1 MLICESCGEINRP
14 GAIYCRRCGGR
25 LINPELMKKEE
36 QKRLKA
42 TKSKLNKQYHSQK
55 SILKIIIV
63 LSVFVFFMYLIIQP
77 VKTPHKLTIT
87 QRYTDKFETKLLRLK
102 ESYNNKTKYRI
113 AVTEDELNSYLKTN
127 FPTDDTKSLEVFLD
141 DGMLI
146 FLKNK
151 IYNKEIAL
159 KIYSGLQI
167 ENNQYKI
174 DILQVR
180 LGKLPIPSFVVEFI
194 INKFF
199 LQRFAKDLQT
209 PPFITNFEFTENL
222 MFIQY
227 NHDKKNRSS
236 GKNLVPESADEL
248 LVKANTLY
256 KNKEFK
262 RALTTYKKI
271 IKSYPKD
278 QRIPEIKK
286 WCEKINTQ
294 LLR

>member
-1 MLICESCGEINRP
+1 MLNCESCGEINRP

-25 LINPELMKKEE
+25 LINPELIKKEE
-36 QKRLKA
+36 QKRLKT
-42 TKSKLNKQYHSQK
+42 TKSKLNKYHHKQQK
-55 SILKIIIV
+55 ILKIFIV
-63 LSVFVFFMYLIIQP
+63 LSIFAFFGYLIIQP

-102 ESYNNKTKYRI
+102 ESSNNKTNYRI
-113 AVTEDELNSYLKTN
+113 AITEDELNSFLKAN
-127 FPTDDTKSLEVFLD
+127 FPTENTKSLEIFLD
-141 DGMLI
+141 DGILI

-151 IYNKEIAL
+151 IYGREITL

-180 LGKLPIPSFVVEFI
+180 LGKLPVPSFVVGFI

-199 LQRFAKDLQT
+199 LQRFAKDLQV
-209 PPFITNFEFTENL
+209 PPFITSFEFTENI

-227 NHDKKNRSS
+227 DHDKKNRSS
-236 GKNLVPESADEL
+236 RNNLSPESADEL
-248 LVKANTLY
+248 LIEANALY

-262 RALTTYKKI
+262 RALIVYKKI
-271 IKSYPKD
+271 IDSYPKD
-278 QRIPEIKK
+278 QRIPEVKK
-286 WCEKINTQ
+286 WCEKIKIN
-294 LLR
+294 LLK

>member
-1 MLICESCGEINRP
+1 MLNCESCGEINRP

-25 LINPELMKKEE
+25 LINPELIKKEE

-42 TKSKLNKQYHSQK
+42 TKSKLNKKYHSQK
-55 SILKIIIV
+55 SVLKIIIV
-63 LSVFVFFMYLIIQP
+63 LSIFAFFMYLIIQP

-113 AVTEDELNSYLKTN
+113 AVTEDELNSYLKSN
-127 FPTDDTKSLEVFLD
+127 FPTDKTKSLEVFLD

-151 IYNKEIAL
+151 IYNKEITL
-159 KIYSGLQI
+159 KIYSGLQV

-180 LGKLPIPSFVVEFI
+180 LGKLPIPSFVVGFI

-209 PPFITNFEFTENL
+209 PPFISNFEFTENL

-227 NHDKKNRSS
+227 YPNNKSRSS

-262 RALTTYKKI
+262 RALTIYKKI

-278 QRIPEIKK
+278 QRIPAIQK

-294 LLR
+294 LLK